1 MVVGALNRSGNLRH
15 RVVTA
20 ATPWVASQYSLD
32 GEPHPL
38 EGSVFLDGFPCIFR
52 AGGCESA
59 GGWCERAD
67 ALLVKAY
74 GLQ

>member
-20 ATPWVASQYSLD
+20 ATPWVASQYSFD

-38 EGSVFLDGFPCIFR
+38 EGPVFLDGFPCIFR